1 MTSKFEGVILG
12 AASCLVLGSLSVAI
26 IYPPS
31 SNITVPRAKMR
42 ILEAGI
48 TRAAGGSNWSARVF
62 KARSIVDGA
71 GSLNERKEVE
81 VLNSRN
87 RPVGK
92 HTVETLSKTFD
103 RIGYNLNGVKSGG
116 IGVPRLF
123 LASLPPDLSEIRQTS
138 KRKKIFFKTVLPL
151 ILQANDEIRLERR
164 HLLGLH
170 ALDNKGKPLPAKD
183 RLWLIVLAERYK
195 LKQPSIEKLLK
206 RVDIVPVSLALAQA
220 AEESGWGTS
229 RFSLEGN
236 AIFGEWTFSQSNG
249 LVPLHRGVGKF
260 HRVRAFNS
268 LLDSVRAYALNLNTH
283 NAYGKFRLL
292 RQEIRESGLQI
303 RGRQL
308 IDTLGSYS
316 ERGTDYLKGIR
327 AIIGANK
334 LDPLDDAKLSKTQ
347 IEVRPLI

>member
-1 MTSKFEGVILG
+1 MKSKFECAILVVAG
-12 AASCLVLGSLSVAI
+12 GLVLSSISVAV

-31 SNITVPRAKMR
+31 PNITVPRAKMGS
-42 ILEAGI
+42 LDVGI
-48 TRAAGGSNWSARVF
+48 TQVAGELSSPARIFQSRA
-62 KARSIVDGA
+62 IVDPA
-71 GSLNERKEVE
+71 RYRNNMKEVE
-81 VLNSRN
+81 VLNSSN
-87 RPVGK
+87 TSLGK

-103 RIGYNLNGVKSGG
+103 RIGYNLNVVKSGR
-116 IGVPRLF
+116 IGVPRFF
-123 LASLPPDLSEIRQTS
+123 LARFPSDLSEVRQTS

-151 ILQANDEIRLERR
+151 ILQVNDEIRLERR

-170 ALDNKGKPLPAKD
+170 ALEKKGESLPAKD

-195 LKQPSIEKLLK
+195 LRLPSIQKLLK

-236 AIFGEWTFSQSNG
+236 AIFGEWTFSKSKG
-249 LVPLHRGVGKF
+249 LVPLKRGAGKL
-260 HRVRAFNS
+260 HRVRVFNS
-268 LLDSVRAYALNLNTH
+268 LLDSVRAYARNLNTH
-283 NAYGKFRLL
+283 SAYGKFRLL

-308 IDTLGSYS
+308 VNTLGSYS
-316 ERGTDYLKGIR
+316 ERGTDYLEGIR

-334 LDPLDDAKLSKTQ
+334 LDSLDDAKLSESRIKLPPV
-347 IEVRPLI
+347 I